1 MNQRNKIA
9 ALEQELSTLRAES
22 EAAAQKQMEDLSAL
36 QAKCLVLEEEKEHV
50 LQQREQ
56 EVT

>member
-1 MNQRNKIA
+1 MDQRNKIA

-36 QAKCLVLEEEKEHV
+36 QAKCLVLEEEKERV

>member
-1 MNQRNKIA
+1 MDQRNKIA
-9 ALEQELSTLRAES
+9 ALERELSTLRAES

-36 QAKCLVLEEEKEHV
+36 QAKCLVLEEEKERV